1 MAIQSMWQGPGTFL
15 DLKTGLAILFSVTL
29 LTVLTKALYNLYLHP
44 LSRFPGPRSHAISR
58 IPYLYRSIMGTLP
71 FDMLTFHS
79 KYGNIVRI
87 APDELA
93 FAHADA
99 WKEIQG
105 HRGKSTGGSALEMEK
120 ARWFY
125 RPLPEEPLHVVNE
138 GREQHGKLRRQMA
151 HGFSERA
158 MREQEGVIRGY
169 VDLLMRRL
177 RELASPSPDSPTGDS
192 SPVVISDW
200 YNYTTFDIIGDLAF
214 GESFGCLES
223 SKYDG
228 WIKGIFS
235 TSLKDARDTHLRFTK
250 DKMLRR
256 MERGEDRSDLI
267 EGLLKKKDELGLT
280 IHELIANAEILI
292 IGGSETTATL
302 LSGVTYLLLRNP
314 HAYEKLTE
322 EVRTVFQNED
332 EINLVSVSQLPYMQA
347 CLDEALRVY
356 PPIANGLPRVCPPGG
371 ATVMGEFVPENM
383 YVSIHH
389 WALYHRADY
398 FTEPDVYAPERF
410 LGDPRFENDRR
421 EVLQPF
427 HTGPRAC
434 LGRNLAY
441 SEMRLILALVMF
453 NFDLKLADECGDWIQ
468 QRNYLM
474 WQKPPLKRE
483 PYTDGFTR
491 DIIEARRAVLSTN
504 PRNDRPQ
511 KLVSCVDDSPSSLFN
526 TEDLQDKVV
535 VFLLAGS
542 ETTANTEVF
551 LLLLLLLL
559 LLTHHPATLAK
570 LQAEIDHACI
580 NETMRLYPAMAT
592 GSPRCSTE
600 PTIFSAST
608 SVQRDPASQ
617 ILPDEFIPEL
627 WLDER

>member
-1 MAIQSMWQGPGTFL
+1 MAAQSMWEGPGTFL
-15 DLKTGLAILFSVTL
+15 DLKTGFAILFSVAL
-29 LTVLTKALYNLYLHP
+29 LPVLTKALYNLYLHP

-71 FDMLTFHS
+71 LDMLTFHA
-79 KYGNIVRI
+79 KYGNVVRI

-105 HRGKSTGGSALEMEK
+105 HKGKDALEMEK

-125 RPLPEEPLHVVNE
+125 RPLPEDPLHIVNE
-138 GREQHGKLRRQMA
+138 GREEHGRLRRQMA

-169 VDLLMRRL
+169 VDLLIRRL
-177 RELASPSPDSPTGDS
+177 RELASSSSSSSSPGKPGGGGCG
-192 SPVVISDW
+192 PVVISDW

-214 GESFGCLES
+214 GEAFGCLES
-223 SKYDG
+223 GEYDG

-235 TSLKDARDTHLRFTK
+235 TVRIGTVLQGLSFYPLLKRICFAMVPQSMKDARETHIRFTK
-250 DKMLRR
+250 EKMLRR
-256 MERGEDRSDLI
+256 MDRGEDRSDLI

-280 IHELIANAEILI
+280 IQELIANAEILI

-302 LSGVTYLLLRNP
+302 LSGVTYLLLRSPN
-314 HAYEKLTE
+314 AYEMLTE
-322 EVRTVFQNED
+322 EVRTVFQSED

-356 PPIANGLPRVCPPGG
+356 PPIANGLPRVCPKGG
-371 ATVMGEFVPENM
+371 ATVMGEFVPENT

-398 FTEPDVYAPERF
+398 FTEPNIYAPERF
-410 LGDPRFENDRR
+410 LGDPKFENDRR

-441 SEMRLILALVMF
+441 SEMRLILALVIF
-453 NFDLKLADECGDWIQ
+453 NFDLKLAEECRGWIQ
-468 QRNYLM
+468 QKNFLM
-474 WQKPPLKRE
+474 WQKPPLKVYLT
-483 PYTDGFTR
+483 PV
-491 DIIEARRAVLSTN
+491 AR
-504 PRNDRPQ
+504 
-511 KLVSCVDDSPSSLFN
+511 
-526 TEDLQDKVV
+526 
-535 VFLLAGS
+535 
-542 ETTANTEVF
+542 
-551 LLLLLLLL
+551 
-559 LLTHHPATLAK
+559 
-570 LQAEIDHACI
+570 
-580 NETMRLYPAMAT
+580 
-592 GSPRCSTE
+592 
-600 PTIFSAST
+600 
-608 SVQRDPASQ
+608 
-617 ILPDEFIPEL
+617 
-627 WLDER
+627 